1 MEKAHLEDQVRN
13 DERVLA
19 AFGYRQRLRRVMGV
33 WENFSVGFT
42 YLSPVVGVYA
52 VFAYGLATGGPA
64 FIWTIPVV
72 MAGQLMVALSFAEV
86 ASAYP
91 IAGGIYQW
99 AKLLVGNGYAW
110 FSGWY
115 YTAALL
121 ITIAAVAFGAAPF
134 LGPLFGYEVT
144 AGSTVLTA
152 VVLIAVAGL
161 INLSGVRRLAF
172 VSKLGMAAELGGS
185 ILIGLGL
192 LLVGREHGPGII
204 VQTGGAGAGA
214 GYLTAFLAAG
224 LFAVWIFYGFEACG
238 DVAEEVLNPS
248 KTVPRAMIMTLLVGG
263 MAALFITFALIL
275 GVPDIP
281 GVLSGEVVDP
291 VGAALENAFG
301 SLGAKV
307 SLVVVAVAFLSCTLS
322 IQAAASRLIF
332 SYARDGMIFGSRW
345 LSHVS
350 ERSHM
355 PVGAVVVSAV
365 VPAILTLLPTATVAR
380 IIAFAVIG
388 IYVSFQLV
396 VLGTLIGRARGW
408 RPTGAFRLGA
418 AGPFVN
424 LLGLAYGVGAIIVL
438 VVHTPPAG
446 QGFLDRWLVGLLAL
460 AVALIG
466 LVYQV
471 VVRPKPQ
478 VHEEHRAPASSIA
491 GG

>member
-1 MEKAHLEDQVRN
+1 VESTRLDEQAHH
-13 DERVLA
+13 DERLLA
-19 AFGYRQRLRRVMGV
+19 SFGYRQRLRRVMGI

-64 FIWTIPVV
+64 FIWTIPIV
-72 MAGQLMVALSFAEV
+72 MLGQLMVALTFAEI
-86 ASAYP
+86 ASQYP

-99 AKLLVGNGYAW
+99 AKLLVGNRYAW

-134 LGPLFGYEVT
+134 LGPLFGYAVT
-144 AGSTVLTA
+144 PGTTVITA
-152 VVLIAVAGL
+152 IAVIVIAGL

-172 VSKLGMAAELGGS
+172 VSKIGMAAELGGS

-192 LLVGREHGPGII
+192 LLAGREHGPSII
-204 VQTGGAGAGA
+204 LHTQGAGAEG
-214 GYLTAFLAAG
+214 GYLNAFLGAS

-238 DVAEEVLNPS
+238 DVAEEVVDPGR
-248 KTVPRAMIMTLLVGG
+248 TVPRAMIMTLLIGG
-263 MAALFITFALIL
+263 AAALFITFALIL
-275 GVPDIP
+275 AVPDIA
-281 GVLSGEVVDP
+281 GVLSGKVVDP

-301 SLGAKV
+301 SFGAKV

-332 SYARDGMIFGSRW
+332 SYARDRMIFGSRW

-355 PVGAVVVSAV
+355 PVGAVVVAALIPAV
-365 VPAILTLLPTATVAR
+365 LTLLPTATVAR

-396 VLGTLIGRARGW
+396 VLASLIARSRGW
-408 RPTGAFRLGA
+408 RPAGTFRMGP
-418 AGPFVN
+418 AGVFVN
-424 LLGLAYGVGAIIVL
+424 LMGLAYGVTAIVVL
-438 VVHTPPAG
+438 IIHTPPAG
-446 QGFLDRWLVGLLAL
+446 EGFFDRWLVGLLAL
-460 AVALIG
+460 LVAVIG
-466 LVYQV
+466 LVYMV
-471 VVRPKPQ
+471 IVRPEPEI
-478 VHEEHRAPASSIA
+478 HPEHRAEA
-491 GG
+491 GSGT